1 MKSFYLMYGNM
12 KDRQAKLVVRVANF
26 GYMIASLILFAIAI
40 WIVIASV
47 VNIWAEVRT
56 NGFTVYGLLDEVA
69 LIVFAFAVID
79 VSKYLV
85 LEEVLRASKD
95 AKPRDAR
102 KALRKLVVIIF
113 TALSLEGLVLT
124 IEMAK
129 TDVKMM
135 VYSSILI
142 FVATLYLIGLGVY
155 QWLSSKAEKIS

>member
-1 MKSFYLMYGNM
+1 MYINMEGKS
-12 KDRQAKLVVRVANF
+12 AKLVVRVANF
-26 GYMIASLILFAIAI
+26 GYVVTSLILFAIAI
-40 WIVIASV
+40 WIVMASV
-47 VNIWAEVRT
+47 VNIWTEVVT
-56 NGFTVYGLLDEVA
+56 SGFTVYGLLDEVA

-95 AKPRDAR
+95 SKPRDAR

-129 TDVKMM
+129 TDIRMM
-135 VYSSILI
+135 IYSSILI

-155 QWLSSKAEKIS
+155 QWLSSKAEKN